1 MYANAEFMSLAAT
14 PQREREELIGEVQ
27 TAVHGMTDLLDSL
40 LIFSQTGRA
49 LNQQW
54 EPLGGVIEG
63 AVGMLRAHPDARDV
77 RMEISAVP
85 QVRVLVDGKKL
96 GRAIF
101 NLMLN
106 ACQAAN
112 RGSGPPHVE
121 LSVTQG
127 ESLCVRVTDSGQGV
141 PEAIRGT
148 MFDPFVSAE
157 KESGVGLG
165 LTLALHIAQEHGGTV
180 RLEESREGRTVF
192 MMVLPM
198 VAKDGGLVVAGDSL
212 KTVVR

>member
-1 MYANAEFMSLAAT
+1 
-14 PQREREELIGEVQ
+14 
-27 TAVHGMTDLLDSL
+27 
-40 LIFSQTGRA
+40 
-49 LNQQW
+49 
-54 EPLGGVIEG
+54 
-63 AVGMLRAHPDARDV
+63 MLRAHPDARDV
-77 RMEISAVP
+77 RMEIGAVP
-85 QVRVLVDGKKL
+85 RVRVLVDGKKL

-112 RGSGPPHVE
+112 RGSGPPRVE